1 MPELPE
7 IEVLRRS
14 LEEPLVG
21 RRIERVR
28 VGNPQLREP
37 VDPAELSRRLEGR
50 SVKGLR
56 RRAKYLLAD
65 LEGGETLIV
74 HLGMS
79 GRLGLVPAESSPEP
93 HEHVSIYLDGPN
105 RLCFRDPRR
114 FGLVASIATGEL
126 ADDKRFRAL
135 GIEPLSEE
143 FGGDALRT
151 LANRRRGPVKTFLM
165 NGRVVVGVGNIYAT
179 EALYESGIHPRRS
192 VGRISAPRWDLLADS
207 VQGVLRSAI
216 DQGGTTLNDFRDG
229 AGQEGYFQVSLSAY
243 GREGERCRR
252 CGGSIRRIGMAGRS
266 TFYCPG
272 CQR

>member
-7 IEVLRRS
+7 IEVLKRS
-14 LEEPLVG
+14 LEGPLVG

-28 VGNPQLREP
+28 VGNPNLRE
-37 VDPAELSRRLEGR
+37 VIDPAALAKRLEGR
-50 SVKGLR
+50 GIEGLR

-79 GRLGLVPAESSPEP
+79 GRLGLVAAASDQEP
-93 HEHVSIYLDGPN
+93 HEHVSIFLDGLS
-105 RLCFRDPRR
+105 RLSFRDPRR
-114 FGLVASIATGEL
+114 FGLVASIPTEEL
-126 ADDKRFRAL
+126 ASDRRFRAL
-135 GIEPLSEE
+135 GIEPLSDE
-143 FGGDALRT
+143 FGGETLRT
-151 LANRRRGPVKTFLM
+151 LAKRRRGPVKTFLM
-165 NGRVVVGVGNIYAT
+165 NGRVLVGVGNIYAT
-179 EALYESGIHPRRS
+179 EALHEAGIHPTRS
-192 VGRISAPRWDLLADS
+192 VGRISSRRWSLLAES

-243 GREGERCRR
+243 GREGERCLR
-252 CGGSIRRIGMAGRS
+252 CGGSIRRIAMAGRS